1 MAGTVYYAA
10 LAAGAAFIVIGIASS
25 LYSVTP
31 VDVPLDNTLRQGM
44 VDVITPDMN
53 AGNTAAIM
61 VTGQAYEITIED
73 PDGQEIAF
81 ERGNSTFAY
90 DLTAQKAGEYRITV
104 NNTGSSDVNIAGHAQ
119 TKSSALGLTAALML
133 AVTGVIVIGLAL
145 RFRRH

>member
-25 LYSVTP
+25 IYSVTP

-73 PDGQEIAF
+73 PDGQEIVF
-81 ERGNSTFAY
+81 ERGNSTFTY

>member
-25 LYSVTP
+25 IYSVTP

-44 VDVITPDMN
+44 VDVMTPDMN

-61 VTGQAYEITIED
+61 VTGQAYEIMIED

-90 DLTAQKAGEYRITV
+90 DLTAQKTGEYRITV

-119 TKSSALGLTAALML
+119 TKSSPLGLTAALML
-133 AVTGVIVIGLAL
+133 AVTGIIVIGLAL

>member
-1 MAGTVYYAA
+1 LAGTVYYAA

-25 LYSVTP
+25 IYSVTP

-73 PDGQEIAF
+73 PDGQEIVF

>member
-25 LYSVTP
+25 IYSVTP

-73 PDGQEIAF
+73 PDGQEIVF